1 MPNQIAS
8 LVPPLLDWFSA
19 CQRILPWRENQDP
32 YRIWVSEIMLQQTR
46 VEAVIP
52 YYHRFLQR
60 LPNIQALADC
70 PEEELLKLWEGL
82 GYYNRVRNLQ
92 KAAKVMVEEYGGEF
106 PRTWEQVRSL
116 PGIGDYTA
124 GAICSIAFD
133 QPTPA
138 VDGNVLRV
146 RRRITDDPRDVTQN
160 AVKQDFTEQLRQVY
174 PKGRCGDFTQSLMEL
189 GAIVCLPNGM
199 PLCDK
204 CPVREM
210 CLGYERNTFLEL
222 PVKPPKKARR
232 KEQRTILILYCQGK
246 YALQKRPDKGL
257 LAGLWEF
264 PNLEGKYTKSQLS
277 AWLKEQGMEPLEVT
291 AGEKAVH
298 IFSHIEWQMSSF
310 HIRLADPAPRYA
322 WADRKELAEIYSLP
336 SAYSAFLGPIL
347 RGEGQQTTF
356 TGLLD
361 GEE

>member
-8 LVPPLLDWFSA
+8 LVRPLLDWFSA

-32 YRIWVSEIMLQQTR
+32 YRVWVSEIMLQQTR

-146 RRRITDDPRDVTQN
+146 LSRITDDHRDVTQN

-232 KEQRTILILYCQGK
+232 KEQRTILILSCQGK

-264 PNLEGKYTKSQLS
+264 PNLEGKYTKPQLS
-277 AWLKEQGMEPLEVT
+277 AWLKEQGMEPLEIT

-310 HIRLADPAPRYA
+310 HIRLADPAPEYT
-322 WADRKELAEIYSLP
+322 WADRKELEEIYSLP
-336 SAYSAFLGPIL
+336 SAYNAFLGPIL

>member
-8 LVPPLLDWFSA
+8 LVRPLLDWFSA

-146 RRRITDDPRDVTQN
+146 LSRITDDHRDVTQN

-174 PKGRCGDFTQSLMEL
+174 PQGRCGDFTQSLMEL

-277 AWLKEQGMEPLEVT
+277 AWLKEQGMEPLEIT

-310 HIRLADPAPRYA
+310 HIRLARPAPEYT

-347 RGEGQQTTF
+347 RGEGQQTTL

>member
-8 LVPPLLDWFSA
+8 LVRPLLDWFSA

-32 YRIWVSEIMLQQTR
+32 YRVWVSEIMLQQTR

-146 RRRITDDPRDVTQN
+146 LGRITDDHRDVTQN

-174 PKGRCGDFTQSLMEL
+174 PQGRCGDFTQSLMEL

-310 HIRLADPAPRYA
+310 HIRLARPAPEYT

>member
-146 RRRITDDPRDVTQN
+146 LSRITDDHRDVTQN

-174 PKGRCGDFTQSLMEL
+174 PQGRCGDFTQSLMEL

-277 AWLKEQGMEPLEVT
+277 AWLKEQGMESLEIT

-322 WADRKELAEIYSLP
+322 WADRKELEEIYSLP
-336 SAYSAFLGPIL
+336 SAYNAFLGPIL

>member
-32 YRIWVSEIMLQQTR
+32 YRVWVSEIMLQQTR

-92 KAAKVMVEEYGGEF
+92 KAAKVMVEESGGEF

-146 RRRITDDPRDVTQN
+146 LSRITDDHRDVTQN

-174 PKGRCGDFTQSLMEL
+174 PQGRCGDFTQSLMEL

-232 KEQRTILILYCQGK
+232 KEQRTILILSCQGK

-277 AWLKEQGMEPLEVT
+277 AWLKEQGMEPLEIT

-322 WADRKELAEIYSLP
+322 WADRKELEEIYSLP
-336 SAYSAFLGPIL
+336 SAYNAFLGPIL

>member
-8 LVPPLLDWFSA
+8 LVRPLLDWFSA

-146 RRRITDDPRDVTQN
+146 LSRITDDHRDVTQN

-174 PKGRCGDFTQSLMEL
+174 PQGRCGDFTQSLMEL

-277 AWLKEQGMEPLEVT
+277 AWLKEQGMEPLEIT

-310 HIRLADPAPRYA
+310 HIRLARPAPEYT

>member
-8 LVPPLLDWFSA
+8 LVRPLLDWFSA

-32 YRIWVSEIMLQQTR
+32 YRVWVSEIMLQQTR

-146 RRRITDDPRDVTQN
+146 LSRITDDHRDVTQN

-174 PKGRCGDFTQSLMEL
+174 PQGRCGDFTQSLMEL

-277 AWLKEQGMEPLEVT
+277 AWLAEQGMEPLEIT

-322 WADRKELAEIYSLP
+322 WADRKELEEIYSLP

>member
-146 RRRITDDPRDVTQN
+146 LSRITNDHRDVTQN

-174 PKGRCGDFTQSLMEL
+174 PQGRCGDFTQSLMEL

-310 HIRLADPAPRYA
+310 HIRLARPAPEYT
-322 WADRKELAEIYSLP
+322 WADRKELEEIYSLP
-336 SAYSAFLGPIL
+336 SAYNAFLGPIL

>member
-146 RRRITDDPRDVTQN
+146 LSRITDDHRDVTQN

-174 PKGRCGDFTQSLMEL
+174 PQGRCGDFTQSLMEL

-277 AWLKEQGMEPLEVT
+277 AWLKEQGMEPLEIT

-310 HIRLADPAPRYA
+310 HIRLARPAPEYT

>member
-1 MPNQIAS
+1 
-8 LVPPLLDWFSA
+8 
-19 CQRILPWRENQDP
+19 
-32 YRIWVSEIMLQQTR
+32 
-46 VEAVIP
+46 
-52 YYHRFLQR
+52 
-60 LPNIQALADC
+60 
-70 PEEELLKLWEGL
+70 
-82 GYYNRVRNLQ
+82 
-92 KAAKVMVEEYGGEF
+92 MVEQYGGQF

-146 RRRITDDPRDVTQN
+146 LSRITDDHRDVTQN
-160 AVKQDFTEQLRQVY
+160 AVKQDFTEALRQVY
-174 PKGRCGDFTQSLMEL
+174 PQGRCGDFTQSLMEL

-199 PLCDK
+199 PLCEK
-204 CPVREM
+204 CPVRQL
-210 CLGYERNTFLEL
+210 CLGYEKNTFLDL
-222 PVKPPKKARR
+222 PVKPPKKARK
-232 KEQRTILILYCQGK
+232 KEQRTILILSFQGK
-246 YALQKRPDKGL
+246 FALQKRPDKGL

-264 PNLEGKYTKSQLS
+264 PNLEGKYTKKQLS
-277 AWLKEQGMEPLEVT
+277 AWLKEQGMEVLEVT

-310 HIRLADPAPRYA
+310 HIRLARPVSQYT
-322 WADRKELAEIYSLP
+322 WANRKELEEIYSLP

-347 RGEGQQTTF
+347 RGEGAQTTF

-361 GEE
+361 RE

>member
-146 RRRITDDPRDVTQN
+146 LSRITNDHRDVTQN

-322 WADRKELAEIYSLP
+322 WADRKELEEIYSLP

>member
-8 LVPPLLDWFSA
+8 LVRPLLDWFSA

-32 YRIWVSEIMLQQTR
+32 YRVWVSEIMLQQTR

-92 KAAKVMVEEYGGEF
+92 KAAKVMVEESGGEF

-146 RRRITDDPRDVTQN
+146 LSRITDDHRDVTQN
-160 AVKQDFTEQLRQVY
+160 AVKQDFTQQLRQVY

-204 CPVREM
+204 CPVREL

-277 AWLKEQGMEPLEVT
+277 AWLKEQGMEPLEIT

-310 HIRLADPAPRYA
+310 HIRLARPAPEYT

>member
-32 YRIWVSEIMLQQTR
+32 YRVWVSEIMLQQTR

-146 RRRITDDPRDVTQN
+146 LSRITDDHRDVTQN

-277 AWLKEQGMEPLEVT
+277 AWLKEQGMESLEIT

-310 HIRLADPAPRYA
+310 HIRLARPAPEYT

-347 RGEGQQTTF
+347 RGEGQQTTL

>member
-8 LVPPLLDWFSA
+8 LVRPLLDWFSA

-146 RRRITDDPRDVTQN
+146 LSRITDDHRDVTQN

-174 PKGRCGDFTQSLMEL
+174 PQGRCGDFTQSLMEL

-277 AWLKEQGMEPLEVT
+277 AWLKEQGMEPLEIT

-322 WADRKELAEIYSLP
+322 WADRKELEEIYSLP

>member
-146 RRRITDDPRDVTQN
+146 LSRITDDHRDVTQN

-174 PKGRCGDFTQSLMEL
+174 PQGRCGDFTQSLMEL

-277 AWLKEQGMEPLEVT
+277 AWLAEQGMEPLEIT

-310 HIRLADPAPRYA
+310 HIRLADPAPEYT
-322 WADRKELAEIYSLP
+322 WADRKELEEIYSLP
-336 SAYSAFLGPIL
+336 SAYNAFLGPIL

>member
-8 LVPPLLDWFSA
+8 LVRPLLDWFSA

-32 YRIWVSEIMLQQTR
+32 YRVWVSEIMLQQTR

-146 RRRITDDPRDVTQN
+146 LSRITDDHRDVTQN

-174 PKGRCGDFTQSLMEL
+174 PQGRCGDFTQSLMEL

-277 AWLKEQGMEPLEVT
+277 AWLKEQGMEPLEIT

-322 WADRKELAEIYSLP
+322 WADRKELEEIYSLP
-336 SAYSAFLGPIL
+336 SAYNAFLGPIL

>member
-8 LVPPLLDWFSA
+8 LVRPLLDWFSA

-32 YRIWVSEIMLQQTR
+32 YRVWVSEIMLQQTR

-146 RRRITDDPRDVTQN
+146 LSRITNDHRDVTQN

-277 AWLKEQGMEPLEVT
+277 AWLAEQGMESLEIT

-322 WADRKELAEIYSLP
+322 WADRKELEEIYSLP
-336 SAYSAFLGPIL
+336 SAYNAFLGPIL

>member
-8 LVPPLLDWFSA
+8 LVRPLLDWFSA

-32 YRIWVSEIMLQQTR
+32 YRVWVSEIMLQQTR

-92 KAAKVMVEEYGGEF
+92 KAAKVMVAEYGGEF

-146 RRRITDDPRDVTQN
+146 LSRITDDHRDVTQN

-174 PKGRCGDFTQSLMEL
+174 PQGRCGDFTQSLMEL

-277 AWLKEQGMEPLEVT
+277 AWLKEQGMESLEIT

-310 HIRLADPAPRYA
+310 HIRLARPAPEYT

>member
-8 LVPPLLDWFSA
+8 LVRPLLDWFSA

-146 RRRITDDPRDVTQN
+146 LSRITDDHRDVTQN

-174 PKGRCGDFTQSLMEL
+174 PQGRCGDFTQSLMEL

-277 AWLKEQGMEPLEVT
+277 AWLKEQGMESLEIT

-322 WADRKELAEIYSLP
+322 WADRKELEEIYSLP
-336 SAYSAFLGPIL
+336 SAYNAFLGPIL

>member
-8 LVPPLLDWFSA
+8 LVRPLLDWFSA

-32 YRIWVSEIMLQQTR
+32 YRVWVSEIMLQQTR

-146 RRRITDDPRDVTQN
+146 LSRITDDHRDVTQN

-174 PKGRCGDFTQSLMEL
+174 PQGRCGDFTQSLMEL

-277 AWLKEQGMEPLEVT
+277 AWLKEQGMEPLEIT

-310 HIRLADPAPRYA
+310 HIRLARPAPEYT

>member
-1 MPNQIAS
+1 MGAVS
-8 LVPPLLDWFSA
+8 EPLIQWFELNRRLLPFRQEPSA
-19 CQRILPWRENQDP
+19 
-32 YRIWVSEIMLQQTR
+32 YHIWVSEIMLQQTR

-146 RRRITDDPRDVTQN
+146 LSRITNDHRDVTQN

-174 PKGRCGDFTQSLMEL
+174 PQGRCGDFTQSLMEL

-232 KEQRTILILYCQGK
+232 KEQRTILILSCQGK

-277 AWLKEQGMEPLEVT
+277 AWLKEQGMEPLEIT

-310 HIRLADPAPRYA
+310 HIRLARPAPEYT

-347 RGEGQQTTF
+347 RGEGQQTTL